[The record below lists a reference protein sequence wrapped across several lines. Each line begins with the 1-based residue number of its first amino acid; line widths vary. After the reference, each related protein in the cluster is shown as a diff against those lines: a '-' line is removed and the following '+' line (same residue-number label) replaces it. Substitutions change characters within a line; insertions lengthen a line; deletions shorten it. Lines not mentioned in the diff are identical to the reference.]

1 MISHVEV
8 CTEDSFFLACGLD
21 PILGAQICT
30 DYLVRGAD
38 FRSAGFWVAV
48 DGGNRPTAAI
58 GLVDGRMTVSAAD
71 PAAGGAVDIAE
82 LTEFVR
88 AGGVAV
94 RQLTAPA
101 GVVRRV
107 GLSGHQFTAPY
118 MTYPGGLFGGDYRHI
133 TTGFSLGELY
143 DTIIAGFPG
152 YGDVRERWYANT
164 SHLFRHG
171 LGFAAGIREDGAMA
185 ATGGVYSMGAHIGVI
200 ACVATLPPYRSRG
213 YAGLIVRYLCDRL
226 LEMGRTPA
234 LQCAEESLAEYY
246 GAMGF
251 RVCGRWGRIFTGR

>member
-1 MISHVEV
+1 MILHAEPD
-8 CTEDSFFLACGLD
+8 TLDRFFTACELD

-48 DGGNRPTAAI
+48 DPQGNPIGAI
-58 GLVDGRMTVSAAD
+58 GLVDGRMTVSAR
-71 PAAGGAVDIAE
+71 GALDVAE
-82 LTEFVR
+82 LTAFAR

-101 GVVRRV
+101 DIVRRC

-118 MTYPGGLFGGDYRHI
+118 MQYHGGPFRADYSRI
-133 TTGFSLGELY
+133 TTQLSLGELY

-152 YGDVRERWYANT
+152 YSDVRERWYANT
-164 SHLFRHG
+164 SHLFRHS
-171 LGFAAGIREDGAMA
+171 LGFAAAIYEDGQMA
-185 ATGGVYSMGAHIGVI
+185 ATGGVYSMGARIGVI
-200 ACVATLPPYRSRG
+200 ACVATMPLYRSRG
-213 YAGLIVRYLCDRL
+213 YAGLLVRYLCDRL
-226 LEMGRTPA
+226 LEMGKTPA
-234 LQCAEESLAEYY
+234 LQCAEESLAVYY

-251 RVCGRWGRIFTGR
+251 RVCGRWGRIFV